1 MGWRTWANNESLT
14 ELASPSKNKLLKNAT
29 TAVQSGTYTNTI
41 VLQHHNVVLTKADKV
56 YHVRCTYETASR
68 NVSFGMMPVK

>member
-1 MGWRTWANNESLT
+1 MHGGISNPNGIC
-14 ELASPSKNKLLKNAT
+14 KF
-29 TAVQSGTYTNTI
+29 QSGTYTNTI

>member
-1 MGWRTWANNESLT
+1 
-14 ELASPSKNKLLKNAT
+14 
-29 TAVQSGTYTNTI
+29 

>member
-1 MGWRTWANNESLT
+1 MPPS
-14 ELASPSKNKLLKNAT
+14 SPHTK
-29 TAVQSGTYTNTI
+29 SGTYTNTI
-41 VLQHHNVVLTKADKV
+41 VIQHHNVVLTKADKV